1 MSVDHAGHTSE
12 VLQDHARR
20 HEGDFGVRFGRR
32 IPAGHGFDVVLA
44 DGDAAKGKKLWKKC
58 KACHTTDAG
67 GKNKIGPNLHGI
79 FGKKAGSVEGYKYS
93 AALKDSGI
101 TWDDATMDTWLKK
114 PKEMVKGT
122 KMVFP
127 GFKKE
132 SQRQDMIAYLK
143 EATK

>member
-1 MSVDHAGHTSE
+1 MSKLKFLSVALASA
-12 VLQDHARR
+12 VLLT
-20 HEGDFGVRFGRR
+20 
-32 IPAGHGFDVVLA
+32 GFTGTAFA

-58 KACHTTDAG
+58 KACHTTKDG
-67 GKNKIGPNLHGI
+67 GKNKIGPNLYGI
-79 FGKKAGSVEGYKYS
+79 FGKAAGTHEGYKYS

-101 TWDDATMDTWLKK
+101 TWDDATMDTWLTK
-114 PKEMVKGT
+114 PKKMVPKT

>member
-1 MSVDHAGHTSE
+1 MSKLKFFSVALVSAVLSAGFTGT
-12 VLQDHARR
+12 A
-20 HEGDFGVRFGRR
+20 F
-32 IPAGHGFDVVLA
+32 A